1 MKSLLAA
8 FALALAAAPAAS
20 AGGAITVPL
29 HPVNGSGQSGV
40 AILTPTA
47 NGYTVT
53 VRLRGRNVQLGEH
66 DHIHNLTCARYAK
79 LAPHP
84 KAPTATQ
91 INNQLATVTES
102 LNDILNGTSKTR
114 IPARLA
120 DVTTG
125 GFSINVHQPGGPY
138 TAVACGNV
146 PKR

>member
-1 MKSLLAA
+1 MAVMKSLLAA
-8 FALALAAAPAAS
+8 LALALAAAPTAS

-53 VRLRGRNVQLGEH
+53 VKLRGRHVQPGEH

-79 LAPHP
+79 LAPQP

-91 INNQLATVTES
+91 INNQLATVTET
-102 LNDILNGTSKTR
+102 LNDVVNGSSKT
-114 IPARLA
+114 
-120 DVTTG
+120 
-125 GFSINVHQPGGPY
+125 Q
-138 TAVACGNV
+138 VAA
-146 PKR
+146 